1 MEVVTIQSDAFKQI
15 MDRLTSLES
24 YFNHVAKKMP
34 LSEQWLD
41 LEDACKFLKVSKRT
55 IQSSFT
61 PCSCIRTLRYLREPH
76 SAFIRSVAIISQPHK
91 TCSFR
96 SCIHKFS
103 FPSAGQKI
111 TPKRSVHQP
120 PPNHP

>member
-41 LEDACKFLKVSKRT
+41 LEDTCKFLKVSKRT
-55 IQSSFT
+55 IQNYRNQGILTFSKVSGKYYF
-61 PCSCIRTLRYLREPH
+61 SASALEEHLKNH
-76 SAFIRSVAIISQPHK
+76 SHKAFNK
-91 TCSFR
+91 
-96 SCIHKFS
+96 
-103 FPSAGQKI
+103 
-111 TPKRSVHQP
+111 PK
-120 PPNHP
+120 NIF